1 MDIQLIP
8 SIKNEIL
15 IFEDNFKELIKSKNL
30 LLQNEINE
38 FLFLNPKRLRPI
50 FVFLFAKIL
59 KIENALTSK
68 IALISE
74 LIHNASLLHD
84 DVIDDEDKR
93 RGKLAFH
100 QKINSKIAILE
111 GDFLL
116 SLALEEL
123 SKTSLEILNIYSDK
137 IQKTIQG
144 EIKQN
149 LSLEQILN
157 VEEYFKNNFSKTGNL
172 FLAGLESLL
181 TINNFPF
188 EIQKSLKDFMI
199 NYSFAFQLK
208 NDIDNILKN
217 CSDIKNGNYTLPVIY
232 FNLKN
237 PNKTLDSIT
246 KENLE
251 EEIKNSYIKL
261 EEFKNNAIFSLKNI
275 EDSIFKE
282 DLIRL
287 TKNTLRS

>member
-287 TKNTLRS
+287 TKNTLMS